1 MSEST
6 MMTDDI
12 VVALQANVR
21 KWARER
27 LPIAH
32 LRALRDS
39 HDAVGFSRDAWREWA
54 ELGLPGVTI
63 GEKFGGSALGYRA
76 LGLAVT
82 ELGRSLAPLP
92 WLAALLGGGAIA
104 LGGSDDQRCA
114 HLPALADGT
123 RLPTLAHDEGTR
135 HRRHHVAARAARTP
149 AGFVLDGDKTMV
161 LDGHVADLFVVSA
174 RTTGA
179 DDARDGITL
188 FLVDARTPGV
198 TRTRSHLVDSRSYA
212 RLSFHGVTVG
222 EAHVVGGVDRG
233 ADVLDPLLDRAT
245 ILLAAEM
252 LGSLEEA
259 FARTLAH
266 LKSRRQFGVLIGSF
280 QALQHRAA
288 RAWCELELTRALV
301 AEALVAADGDDA
313 ALTARLACAA
323 KARASDAFIAIASE
337 AVQLHGGIGV
347 TDELDIGLFYK
358 RAHVAAQLLGDA
370 AYQRDRFAMLSGY

>member
-1 MSEST
+1 

-12 VVALQANVR
+12 VVALHANVR

-39 HDAVGFSRDAWREWA
+39 HDAVGFSRDAWLQWA
-54 ELGLPGVTI
+54 ELGLAGVTL
-63 GEKFGGSALGYRA
+63 GEDVGGSALGYGA

-92 WLAALLGGGAIA
+92 WLSALLGGGAIA
-104 LGGSDDQRCA
+104 LGGSDAQQRTE
-114 HLPALADGT
+114 LPALVAGT

-135 HRRHHVAARAARTP
+135 HRRHRVAARATRTP
-149 AGFVLDGDKTMV
+149 TGFALDGGKTMV
-161 LDGHVADLFVVSA
+161 LDGHVADVFVVSA
-174 RTTGA
+174 RTSGA
-179 DDARDGITL
+179 DEARDGITL
-188 FLVDARTPGV
+188 FLVDARAPGV
-198 TRTRSHLVDSRSYA
+198 TVTRSHVVDSRNVA
-212 RLSFHGVTVG
+212 RVQLARVTVG
-222 EAHVVGGVDRG
+222 EADVVGAIDRG
-233 ADVLDPLLDRAT
+233 ADVLDPLFDRAT
-245 ILLAAEM
+245 IVLAAEM

-266 LKSRRQFGVLIGSF
+266 LKSRRQFGVLLGSF

-301 AEALVAADGDDA
+301 AEALAAADGDDA

-370 AYQRDRFAMLSGY
+370 AYQRDRFATLSGY